1 MYLKLKQKLPN
12 LKKKTDKIDKAEKK
26 WILSVEFRKKMRKS
40 EGLKN
45 AQLHG

>member
-12 LKKKTDKIDKAEKK
+12 FKKKTDKIDKAEKK